1 MNKNASSHGQYLCLK
16 SQMIVTEINDYD
28 APDQQELKPN
38 KGQYSFLGK
47 LLFKNLLTNHF
58 LFTILSYFAIES
70 FGVVGWNNYS
80 RCLWTVPHWE
90 LTSSWESQPASSSGA

>member
-1 MNKNASSHGQYLCLK
+1 MILKGRNKMFREMNKNASSHGQYLCLK

-80 RCLWTVPHWE
+80 RCL
-90 LTSSWESQPASSSGA
+90 